1 MRLDSETGMTIYS
14 YSRLNSFKQCPLK
27 YKYAYVDGVKQRRR
41 TAPAFMGNR
50 FHEVMEHLY
59 KGIPHRVP
67 SVEELNALF
76 LKLWEAKWSDDIRI
90 VRRDRTAQ
98 DYKAIG
104 LRAIEDY
111 FRRYSPFDQ
120 GRVLGLERNLHC
132 DLDGSGRYRLRC
144 IIDRLMGTADGV
156 FEIHDY
162 KTSASLPEQARLD
175 QDEQLALYEIAVREA
190 WPNAK
195 GVDLI
200 WHYVAFDMELRS
212 SRTPAQTEELRKK
225 TCAAIDEV
233 ESATEFPPRE
243 STLCQWCDFQTI
255 CPLHAH
261 RFKVEGMA
269 LEEYATDDAIG
280 IVNGFTSLDAE
291 RHALG
296 ERIKAIEAQQ
306 ERLKQR
312 AIATASDEGV
322 RRLFGDTHLLTI
334 RDEIKVRYPKK
345 GELARTGFEEALR
358 GLGLWDEVQDIS
370 FNTLKSLASRSG
382 WSAEGGVPAG
392 LGEYLEVSPVK
403 QVRLSKRKDIKNDDE
418 IDI

>member
-1 MRLDSETGMTIYS
+1 MRLDSETGMPIYS
-14 YSRLNSFKQCPLK
+14 YSRLNTFRQCPLK
-27 YKYAYVDGVKQRRR
+27 YKYAYVDAVKLRRP
-41 TAPAFMGNR
+41 TVEAFMGSR

-67 SVEELNALF
+67 SVDDLKGLF
-76 LKLWEAKWSDDIRI
+76 LKLWETKWSDDILI
-90 VRRDRTAQ
+90 IKRDRTAES
-98 DYKAIG
+98 YKDVG

-132 DLDGSGRYRLRC
+132 DLDGSGKYRLRC
-144 IIDRLMGTADGV
+144 ILDRIMGDTDGR

-175 QDEQLALYEIAVREA
+175 EDEQLALYEIAVREA

-195 GVDLI
+195 GVDLV

-212 SRTPAQTEELRKK
+212 SRTPSQLEELRKK
-225 TCAAIDEV
+225 TCTAIDEV
-233 ESATEFPPRE
+233 EQAAEFPPRE

-280 IVNGFTSLDAE
+280 NVNRFTALDTE

-296 ERIKAIEAQQ
+296 ERLKAIEAQQ

-322 RRLFGDTHLLTI
+322 RRLFGDTHILTLRDDI
-334 RDEIKVRYPKK
+334 RVKYPKK
-345 GELARTGFEEALR
+345 GELARAGFEEALK

-370 FNTLKSLASRSG
+370 FSTFKSLAVRSG

-392 LGEYLEVSPVK
+392 LGEYMKVSPIK
-403 QVRLSKRKDIKNDDE
+403 QVRLSKRKDIKNNDE